1 MPCTSHRLSFRA
13 TRWIPAAI
21 AGVLL
26 FGCTEVKE
34 QPQSAGPAD
43 VGGTMVVATPAE
55 PGSILPG
62 LYSTSIERQVTDLLF
77 DRLAEIGDGL
87 NSIGDKGFKPQLA
100 ARWEWAPDSL
110 SIVFHLDPRAR
121 WHDGQ
126 PVRASDVR
134 YSVSLIKDPSFGSP
148 MASSTMNVDSVSVR
162 DSLTAVA
169 YFKRHTPEQF
179 FDLVYQVSIVPEH
192 ILGNTPPAQLKTAEV
207 ARRGI
212 GSGRFRLAKW
222 EQGKSLTL
230 VADTLNYRGRPKLDR
245 IVYSLSLDF
254 NSAVARLFSGDAD
267 FFEQLRPENMAKL
280 ATDTSLRA
288 LPYPSLQHTF
298 LALNTIDPAHPGQ
311 PNPIFGDRVVRR
323 ALTMAVDRQGML
335 RNVFGAMAHPS
346 YGPFPRYLGVADT
359 TLPQLPYDTLKARA
373 LLDSAGWVPGPDG
386 VRTRNGQRLA
396 FGITTTVSSASRKQ
410 YSVLLQEAFKRIGA
424 AATVDAVDFAGASTK
439 LQGRSF
445 ETALVTFS
453 PDPNVSGVR
462 QAWSSAALGKDGLN
476 YPSYVNPTVD
486 ALLDSATLAFDPARA
501 RAYSRRAFEIIIED
515 APGIWL
521 YEAPTVAG
529 IHKRIHTTG
538 IRADEYWAGMADWWI
553 PASERTPRDR
563 IGLRPAATP

>member
-1 MPCTSHRLSFRA
+1 MLRTSRRFSFRA
-13 TRWIPAAI
+13 TRSTSAAI

-26 FGCTEVKE
+26 VGCTEVKE
-34 QPQSAGPAD
+34 QPKSAGPAD

-100 ARWEWAPDSL
+100 TRWEWSPDSL

-126 PVRASDVR
+126 PVRATDVR
-134 YSVSLIKDPSFGSP
+134 YSVNLIKDPAFGSP
-148 MASSTMNVDSVSVR
+148 MASSTTNVDSVSVR

-169 YFKRHTPEQF
+169 HFKRHTPEQF

-212 GSGRFRLAKW
+212 GSGRFRLGKW
-222 EQGKSLTL
+222 EQGKSLEL

-254 NSAVARLFSGDAD
+254 NSAVARLFTGDAD

-280 ATDTSLRA
+280 ATDTALRA

-311 PNPIFGDRVVRR
+311 PNPIFADRAVRR
-323 ALTMAVDRQGML
+323 ALTMAVDRAGML
-335 RNVFGAMAHPS
+335 RNVFGVMAHPS
-346 YGPFPRYLGVADT
+346 YGPFPRFLGVADT
-359 TLPQLPYDTLKARA
+359 TLPQLPYDTVKARA
-373 LLDSAGWVPGPDG
+373 LLDSAGWTPGPDG
-386 VRTRNGQRLA
+386 VRSKNGQRLE

-410 YSVLLQEAFKRIGA
+410 YSVLLQEAFKRVGA
-424 AATVDAVDFAGASTK
+424 VATVDAVDFAGAAAK

-445 ETALVTFS
+445 QTVLVTFA

-538 IRADEYWAGMADWWI
+538 LRADEYWAGMADWWI
-553 PASERTPRDR
+553 PASERTARDR